1 MKIVEKNN
9 INDLITVVMPVYKV
23 EKYLK
28 RAITSVLNQT
38 YKNLELILVDDGS
51 PDMSGAICD
60 EAAST
65 DSRIKVIHQ
74 KNSGA
79 PIARNNALD
88 IASGAFVC
96 FFDSDDFVNDD
107 MLESLHNMC
116 IENDLDL
123 AVSGFFIDTYEDEGG
138 SEKFFTLD
146 YIPKDKIYK
155 DKESFRKDAY
165 MYFDKNMFYPP
176 WNKMYRKSYLD
187 KHSLRFTDT
196 YRDDFPF
203 VIDSIRNIEKIGFTS
218 KQFYHFQRARAE
230 SETAKYIPNLYD
242 KREEEHEIM
251 INLLKDWSLYIN
263 AREDVGSFTS
273 NDKTLAGNYSLEDKK
288 NAMDMLSRRYLDRII
303 ECIENFTSEKCT
315 LSSSEIKNEVKKIL
329 ACPYVDESLKYARPK
344 RLYLKLMYVPIK
356 LKNVTLCLLQSKFI
370 TFTKKHFL
378 FIFNKLKVARG

>member
-1 MKIVEKNN
+1 MKNEEKNN
-9 INDLITVVMPVYKV
+9 IEGLITVVMPVYKV
-23 EKYLK
+23 EKYLE

-60 EAAST
+60 EAAGR
-65 DSRIKVIHQ
+65 DPRIKVIHQ

-88 IASGAFVC
+88 IASGSFVC
-96 FFDSDDFVNDD
+96 FFDSDDFVKED
-107 MLESLHNMC
+107 MLEFLHDMC
-116 IENDLDL
+116 VKNDIDL

-146 YIPKDKIYK
+146 YIPNDKIYT

-187 KHSLRFTDT
+187 EHFLRFTNT

-218 KQFYHFQRARAE
+218 KQFYHFQRARKE

-242 KREEEHEIM
+242 KRQEEHEIM
-251 INLLKDWSLYIN
+251 LNLLKDWLLYTN
-263 AREDVGSFTS
+263 VKAD
-273 NDKTLAGNYSLEDKK
+273 AGEDKL
-288 NAMDMLSRRYLDRII
+288 NAMDMISRRYLDRII

-329 ACPYVDESLKYARPK
+329 AHPYVDESLAFARPK
-344 RLYLKLMYVPIK
+344 RIYLKLMYIPIK
-356 LKNVTLCLLQSKFI
+356 LKNVNLCLLQSKFI
-370 TFTKKHFL
+370 TFMKKHFL